1 MLTEKEMLDMILETA
16 DADARI
22 RAVTMEGSRANP
34 NAVHDEYSDFDI
46 TFFVTDVREF
56 TRDKEWIHRLGD
68 ILIVQCPT
76 DWYSH
81 PYDYNSRDPFAF
93 LIQFADGNRI
103 DLTLRDVGL
112 ISGEAENKEPR
123 IVLLNKDNFP
133 SLLPIESEEAYF
145 IQPPGEMEFYN
156 TCNEFRWLCLY
167 VAKGVCRKELYYS
180 KHAYDVLAMPMFL
193 KMLNWKV
200 GIGHNFQVST
210 GSSCKYLKRF
220 LSEEEMVRFQGIF
233 PGGDY
238 GDISRRLFLMYDY
251 FDELAG
257 FVAEYFGF
265 VHDVRETCRVRRFL
279 EERLCGT

>member
-1 MLTEKEMLDMILETA
+1 MRTEKEMLDMILETA

-81 PYDYNSRDPFAF
+81 PYDYSSRDPFAF

-133 SLLPIESEEAYF
+133 SLLPIESEEAFFFSAARRNGVLQYLQR
-145 IQPPGEMEFYN
+145 IPLAVSVCGQGSVSEGAV
-156 TCNEFRWLCLY
+156 LLQACLRCAGY
-167 VAKGVCRKELYYS
+167 A
-180 KHAYDVLAMPMFL
+180 H
-193 KMLNWKV
+193 
-200 GIGHNFQVST
+200 VS
-210 GSSCKYLKRF
+210 
-220 LSEEEMVRFQGIF
+220 
-233 PGGDY
+233 
-238 GDISRRLFLMYDY
+238 
-251 FDELAG
+251 
-257 FVAEYFGF
+257 
-265 VHDVRETCRVRRFL
+265 
-279 EERLCGT
+279 